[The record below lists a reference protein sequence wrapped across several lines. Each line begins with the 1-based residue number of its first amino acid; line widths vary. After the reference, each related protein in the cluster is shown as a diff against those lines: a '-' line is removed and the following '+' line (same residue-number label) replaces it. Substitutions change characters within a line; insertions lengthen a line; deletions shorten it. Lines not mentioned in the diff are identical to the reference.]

1 MSYPRHNGPAP
12 TASAPMRRA
21 ILSRISNGMVVSA
34 GPPPRLMGQWW
45 VVAKGDMLWDETVGT
60 GKTVDRSV
68 IEASARAHG
77 YMGAHQVFPGVRLV
91 VPR

>member
-1 MSYPRHNGPAP
+1 MLGRLNPRG
-12 TASAPMRRA
+12 A

-34 GPPPRLMGQWW
+34 GPPPRVMGQWW
-45 VVAKGDMLWDETVGT
+45 VVAKGDLLWDETVAT
-60 GKTVDRSV
+60 GRQIDRSV

-77 YMGAHQVFPGVRLV
+77 YMGEHRVYPLNRLV